1 MKHLKA
7 FESFIELKRGG
18 QTYLV
23 SSNTIPLN
31 DISKEEFKQ
40 LLHNNC
46 TQFLEVIRQFAN
58 GREVKRGKKFFI
70 FRKFPENLGQ
80 FIFTNPKA
88 SSIER
93 VAPWSEW
100 GNWHNL
106 LLSNLESWSNYPK
119 RNKCLIGA
127 SHGRAFTH
135 GGTDDYLIIPYDTTK
150 IGVCP
155 RPDIWESFKTKSL
168 YFAKWSKLIIEIV
181 ANLNGVELTDD
192 RNWSSILPYLDKKY
206 SVGDFIWDV
215 PENRSSI
222 NKNLFHTILKG
233 IIYDSERTLL
243 ENLNYF
249 LSPEFNN
256 FSLLTFSGVSDRVKR
271 ARTTEDAKEIWFED
285 EALLIDWKW
294 LTQRM
299 SDEDFS
305 DIFLSR

>member
-23 SSNTIPLN
+23 PSNTIPLN
-31 DISKEEFKQ
+31 EIGKEEFKQ
-40 LLHNNC
+40 LLHSNC
-46 TQFLEVIRQFAN
+46 SQFLEVIRQFSN
-58 GREVKRGKKFFI
+58 GREVKSGKKFFI

-80 FIFTNPKA
+80 FVFTNPKD
-88 SSIER
+88 SNIER

-106 LLSNLESWSNYPK
+106 LLSNLESWSEYPK

-150 IGVCP
+150 IGLCP
-155 RPDIWESFKTKSL
+155 KDDIWDSFKTKTL
-168 YFAKWSKLIIEIV
+168 YLSKWVSLIIKMV
-181 ANLNGVELTDD
+181 GDLNGVELTDD
-192 RNWSSILPYLDKKY
+192 KNWSNLLPYLDKKY
-206 SVGDFIWDV
+206 LQEDFIWDV
-215 PENRSSI
+215 PQNRTAV
-222 NKNLFHTILKG
+222 NKNLFFVIGKG
-233 IIYDSERTLL
+233 IVYDNDKTLL
-243 ENLNYF
+243 ENLNHF

-256 FSLLTFSGVSDRVKR
+256 FSLLTFGGVSDRIR
-271 ARTTEDAKEIWFED
+271 WARTRLDAKEIWFED